1 MTVYDCEGDDSLR
14 CTRRLAAQ
22 TRKTRGS
29 HVVLHSPPARP
40 PVVMRGFSRQA
51 NGKHSAGHDKCA
63 MPCPP
68 QGHAIDPSS
77 GPQQRPLACMPRGE
91 TRANGSRRPKPR
103 PAATATLNVM
113 VAHTLF
119 MAMHE
124 HRTAG
129 GHGCA
134 SAGTP
139 KVAPR
144 AARRETDCFGGGSRK
159 NCCTRDSCRCH
170 MLQGFSK
177 TVQCFVW
184 LRCKQQSHN
193 SKARLLPSP
202 LLCGWAPRCL
212 PLCAATVPLGRSGT
226 CQRAAVFVSRLRMQ
240 AQKAC
245 HCCRAARALHNGAC
259 GSAATPP
266 PCLCNTFRFP
276 PAMPCWADCYDADAR
291 VCLGV
296 PMPQTGRSSIASGWH
311 GPPSTTRARAVSGMR
326 VPCKRRESKGFA
338 CNAWGAAH
346 VRLLTSAQACMNTD

>member
-1 MTVYDCEGDDSLR
+1 VYDCEGDDSLR
-14 CTRRLAAQ
+14 CTRGLAAQ

-29 HVVLHSPPARP
+29 HVVLHSPPARL

-77 GPQQRPLACMPRGE
+77 GPQQRPLACMSRGE

-159 NCCTRDSCRCH
+159 I
-170 MLQGFSK
+170 
-177 TVQCFVW
+177 V
-184 LRCKQQSHN
+184 
-193 SKARLLPSP
+193 ARVT
-202 LLCGWAPRCL
+202 AV
-212 PLCAATVPLGRSGT
+212 AAT
-226 CQRAAVFVSRLRMQ
+226 
-240 AQKAC
+240 
-245 HCCRAARALHNGAC
+245 CCRAFPR
-259 GSAATPP
+259 
-266 PCLCNTFRFP
+266 LCNVLFG
-276 PAMPCWADCYDADAR
+276 C
-291 VCLGV
+291 
-296 PMPQTGRSSIASGWH
+296 
-311 GPPSTTRARAVSGMR
+311 AVSSR
-326 VPCKRRESKGFA
+326 ATIARRPCYPLPFLAAGLHVACLFA
-338 CNAWGAAH
+338 LQQCH
-346 VRLLTSAQACMNTD
+346 